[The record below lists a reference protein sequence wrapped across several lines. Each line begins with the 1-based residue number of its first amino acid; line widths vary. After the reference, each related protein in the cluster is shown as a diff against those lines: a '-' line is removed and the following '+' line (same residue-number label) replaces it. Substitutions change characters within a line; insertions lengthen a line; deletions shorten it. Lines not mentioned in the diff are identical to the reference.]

1 MMNSMPDAKF
11 FPGWGYGIPQYK
23 ENGEWW
29 YWIPGTG
36 TLPESKLKQSNNN

>member
-1 MMNSMPDAKF
+1 MMPDTEYF
-11 FPGWGYGIPQYK
+11 DGWGWGIPQYF

-36 TLPESKLKQSNNN
+36 TMPRGVLEVN

>member
-1 MMNSMPDAKF
+1 MPNSKF
-11 FPGWGYGIPQYK
+11 FEGFGWGIPQYF

-36 TLPESKLKQSNNN
+36 TIPESKLIDMERKT